1 MAILF
6 RAALFALPAAVVAAS
21 ALPAQKPDV
30 VSGFPVAPT
39 ILVDGAFK
47 RCEGIAF
54 NGEGRLYVAGDA
66 ALWHVDREGTVTKV
80 AEMYSNLGLAP
91 IGERDILMA
100 DFGPKNR
107 FDHGPNADGIVWR
120 VSPEGDASRLLDGG
134 LGDPNF
140 LLVLEDGSL
149 LVSDDATDEILAV
162 QPDGTSRLF
171 TDGISH
177 PNGLALSPTGTT
189 LYVAQ
194 IFESLR
200 PTVTSGKLWAVP
212 LDGGRLAGAPQL
224 VIDFGREAAID
235 GLAIDDAGRI
245 YVAANLAGQVWR
257 VDPASGAAVLVAEGM
272 PGAAS
277 IAFGAGSFD
286 AESIYVTSTRT
297 GKVWEVK
304 VGARGLPLHQGP

>member
-1 MAILF
+1 MMIRF
-6 RAALFALPAAVVAAS
+6 RAALVALPAVVVAAS
-21 ALPAQKPDV
+21 ALPAQEPDA
-30 VSGFPVAPT
+30 VSKFPVAPT

-66 ALWHVDREGTVTKV
+66 ALWHVDRGGTVTKV

-100 DFGPKNR
+100 DFGPTNR

-120 VSPEGDASRLLDGG
+120 VSPEGDARRLLDGR

-140 LLVLEDGSL
+140 LLVLEDGSF
-149 LVSDDATDEILAV
+149 LVSDDATDEILSAR
-162 QPDGTSRLF
+162 PDGTSRLF
-171 TDGISH
+171 TDAIGH
-177 PNGLALSPTGTT
+177 PNGLALSPTGKT

-200 PTVTSGKLWAVP
+200 PMVTSGKLWAVP
-212 LDGGRLAGAPQL
+212 LDEGRLAGTPEL
-224 VIDFGREAAID
+224 VIDFGSEAAID

-245 YVAANLAGQVWR
+245 YAAANLAGQVWR

-277 IAFGAGSFD
+277 IAFGAGAFD

-297 GKVWEVK
+297 GKVWEVN
-304 VGARGLPLHQGP
+304 VGARGLPLHHGP